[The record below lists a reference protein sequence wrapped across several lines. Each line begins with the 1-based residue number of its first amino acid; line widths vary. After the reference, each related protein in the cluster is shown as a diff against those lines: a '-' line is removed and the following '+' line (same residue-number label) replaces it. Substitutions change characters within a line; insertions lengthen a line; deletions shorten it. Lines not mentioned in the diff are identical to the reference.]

1 MIISMTGYGR
11 AEGEFNK
18 KNYSIELRSINNKFC
33 EIALRTPKNLMNKE
47 YEIKELIRKKISRG
61 KITAGVT
68 ADAGEN
74 DKAIHIDEEA
84 IKFYAKYIK
93 DIRKSIGS
101 KEKIKLEH
109 ILKFSDYFV
118 KDKETGSEDEE
129 FTFVLNLLNKALD
142 DLIRMKQMEGDSL
155 KTDILGRIDMID
167 NQADE
172 IVAISNQRVPEE
184 REKLKAKLGILL
196 TDRNLID
203 DHRLEQEIVML
214 SEKLDIS
221 EEYVRL
227 KSHLKYF
234 REFALST
241 ELAGRRL
248 NFLVQEINREIN
260 TMASKSSDAEIS
272 QKVSMLKEELEKI
285 REQLQNI
292 E

>member
-47 YEIKELIRKKISRG
+47 YEIKELVRKKISRG
-61 KITAGVT
+61 KISIGITT
-68 ADAGEN
+68 DSLE
-74 DKAIHIDEEA
+74 KDEQIKVDNESV
-84 IKFYAKYIK
+84 KFYANYIK
-93 DIRKSIGS
+93 DIRKQIKS
-101 KEKIKLEH
+101 KEKITLDH
-109 ILKFSDYFV
+109 ILKFSDHFV
-118 KDKETGSEDEE
+118 KEKENESEDEE

-155 KTDILGRIDMID
+155 KSDILGRVELIDTESD
-167 NQADE
+167 K
-172 IVAISNQRVPEE
+172 IVAISNQRIPEE
-184 REKLKAKLGILL
+184 REKLSAKMSILL
-196 TDRNLID
+196 TDRTMVD
-203 DHRLEQEIVML
+203 EHRLEQEIVML

-227 KSHLKYF
+227 KSHTKYF
-234 REFALST
+234 REFALSN

-260 TMASKSSDAEIS
+260 TMASKSSDAVIS
-272 QKVSMLKEELEKI
+272 QKVSQLKEELEKI